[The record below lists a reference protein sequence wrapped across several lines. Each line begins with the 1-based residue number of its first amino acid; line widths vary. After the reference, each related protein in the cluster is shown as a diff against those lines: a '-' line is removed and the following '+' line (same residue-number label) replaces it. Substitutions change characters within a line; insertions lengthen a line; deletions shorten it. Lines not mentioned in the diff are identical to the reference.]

1 METNELKS
9 IQSSGKSVDEAIFK
23 GLQKLEISIDE
34 VSIEIIQTETKGILG
49 IGAKPAI
56 VKLTQRPPEE
66 FEVPDYIRKADERF
80 ERSRERFDRKAEKAA
95 EKEARREKKNA
106 EKHRRNEEK
115 AELRTKKEEKA
126 PVKEAPAKE
135 PAPVKE
141 EPAAEAAPAVETP
154 AGELPRAEE
163 KPEQR
168 RDKRQKNE
176 RRERPERKETREQ
189 AEAAEKEPEKVI
201 NYTLEEAEGN
211 PAAEFV
217 KGLIEHMGA
226 EATVLAAHDEDC
238 LRLRIESDSMG
249 MLIGHRGETLDA
261 MQYLTGL
268 VVNKNRKTE
277 GYTRI
282 TLNTEEYREKR
293 EETLKRLAKKVAAQV
308 RATGRPRALEPMNP
322 YERRV
327 LHSTLQNN
335 PDVTTHSEGEEPNR
349 RVVITPR
356 RKGKSYPRGR
366 GGRQNS
372 QRPAGE
378 HSSNG
383 RSAGGRSA
391 GGRSVGEQND
401 GGESDVISREEYERL
416 YAAAR
421 AANPMF
427 SSKPADK
434 NNE

>member
-1 METNELKS
+1 MDAELKM

-56 VKLTQRPPEE
+56 VKLTQRPAEE

-80 ERSRERFDRKAEKAA
+80 EKNREKFDRKAEKAA
-95 EKEARREKKNA
+95 EREARREKKNA
-106 EKHRRNEEK
+106 EKHRREDEKNE
-115 AELRTKKEEKA
+115 RRPRKEEKPA
-126 PVKEAPAKE
+126 QEQVKEAAPAAAEPVREEAPAEAPARNEERRENRRQRGERREKPERKEPAEEAAKEPAKE
-135 PAPVKE
+135 PAKE
-141 EPAAEAAPAVETP
+141 LV
-154 AGELPRAEE
+154 
-163 KPEQR
+163 
-168 RDKRQKNE
+168 
-176 RRERPERKETREQ
+176 
-189 AEAAEKEPEKVI
+189 
-201 NYTLEEAEGN
+201 YTLEEAEGN

-226 EATVLAAHDEDC
+226 EATVLAAHDDDC
-238 LRLRIESDSMG
+238 LRLRIDSEMMG

-268 VVNKNRKTE
+268 VINKNRKTE
-277 GYTRI
+277 GYTRV

-293 EETLKRLAKKVAAQV
+293 EETLKRLARKVAAQV

-349 RVVITPR
+349 RVVVTPR
-356 RKGKSYPRGR
+356 RRGRSYPRGR
-366 GGRQNS
+366 
-372 QRPAGE
+372 
-378 HSSNG
+378 NG
-383 RSAGGRSA
+383 RTGAPRV
-391 GGRSVGEQND
+391 RNEKPEDN
-401 GGESDVISREEYERL
+401 ENDVISREEYERL

-427 SSKPADK
+427 SSTKPADK